1 MLVFVILQVLWT
13 LLRTF
18 VFIISA
24 RGNKSCSVTWMSV
37 VTDKA
42 EFKLSGPLFP
52 VYFCLCTCWST
63 QNKRK
68 KLRLFFLLF
77 FSLSSS
83 KSKQHDSVYARSIQI
98 PSGRRQNASGSECT
112 SHPVARSISTFGP
125 LEEDEKEN
133 QKISHIIPTG
143 SLPAT
148 LQGPTVCSFSTL
160 KIIFSRLP

>member
-1 MLVFVILQVLWT
+1 M
-13 LLRTF
+13 F
-18 VFIISA
+18 VFFISA
-24 RGNKSCSVTWMSV
+24 RGNKACTVTQMSV

-42 EFKLSGPLFP
+42 DSKLSGPLFP

-63 QNKRK
+63 QSKTK
-68 KLRLFFLLF
+68 SWDSFFF
-77 FSLSSS
+77 FFFLSSS
-83 KSKQHDSVYARSIQI
+83 KSKQHDNVYARSIQI

-160 KIIFSRLP
+160 KVIFSCLL

>member
-1 MLVFVILQVLWT
+1 MYC
-13 LLRTF
+13 
-18 VFIISA
+18 
-24 RGNKSCSVTWMSV
+24 NMSV
-37 VTDKA
+37 VTIKA

-52 VYFCLCTCWST
+52 VYFCVHVGAIRVKQKAET
-63 QNKRK
+63 
-68 KLRLFFLLF
+68 LLF
-77 FSLSSS
+77 FFSSS
-83 KSKQHDSVYARSIQI
+83 KSKQHDNVYARSIQI

-133 QKISHIIPTG
+133 QKINHIIPTG

-160 KIIFSRLP
+160 KVIFSCLP

>member
-1 MLVFVILQVLWT
+1 
-13 LLRTF
+13 
-18 VFIISA
+18 
-24 RGNKSCSVTWMSV
+24 MSV
-37 VTDKA
+37 VADKVELA
-42 EFKLSGPLFP
+42 VSGLFYGTSSLFLP
-52 VYFCLCTCWST
+52 VCVHVWALREK
-63 QNKRK
+63 QNADI
-68 KLRLFFLLF
+68 LNFLF
-77 FSLSSS
+77 SPS
-83 KSKQHDSVYARSIQI
+83 KSKQHDSVCARSIQI

-160 KIIFSRLP
+160 NVTVSSVQ

>member
-1 MLVFVILQVLWT
+1 M
-13 LLRTF
+13 
-18 VFIISA
+18 
-24 RGNKSCSVTWMSV
+24 

-52 VYFCLCTCWST
+52 VYFCLCVHVGA
-63 QNKRK
+63 
-68 KLRLFFLLF
+68 LRVKQKAEIIFFLFFR
-77 FSLSSS
+77 SSS
-83 KSKQHDSVYARSIQI
+83 KSKQHDNVYARSIQI

-125 LEEDEKEN
+125 LEEDEKES

-148 LQGPTVCSFSTL
+148 LQGPTVCSFSIL
-160 KIIFSRLP
+160 KVIFACLP